1 MSLIKSIKIISTKE
15 HKDVLME
22 DLDIVFESVNFA
34 ESDYKLSDFESAEA
48 SADDKKIIEK
58 YNSMVALTVW
68 DKLKDI
74 KNIYFTDEYFSLD
87 EDERVSY
94 FFHEICHFI
103 VYSKNNESEKILAER
118 QKIDKNC
125 RDSNFSSGE
134 ILAKHTHCYLL
145 TLFNEQLTDKLMIK
159 LKPELFIKKLKSSI
173 KSHYESIESTTNL
186 YDLYNQLIDVMRS
199 TELIK
204 DNENFSEELKKLQQA
219 KETTTKKL
227 KEECDDGNRFNVYM
241 EFKEKLLVSYK
252 SENALSTIET
262 FNQLISKLI
271 FC

>member
-1 MSLIKSIKIISTKE
+1 MNKDFNSLLNNSCLICFDFSSYNLADRWLKYCMNSIF
-15 HKDVLME
+15 L
-22 DLDIVFESVNFA
+22 
-34 ESDYKLSDFESAEA
+34 
-48 SADDKKIIEK
+48 
-58 YNSMVALTVW
+58 
-68 DKLKDI
+68 
-74 KNIYFTDEYFSLD
+74 FSLP
-87 EDERVSY
+87 
-94 FFHEICHFI
+94 
-103 VYSKNNESEKILAER
+103 
-118 QKIDKNC
+118 
-125 RDSNFSSGE
+125 
-134 ILAKHTHCYLL
+134 T
-145 TLFNEQLTDKLMIK
+145 
-159 LKPELFIKKLKSSI
+159 LKSSI